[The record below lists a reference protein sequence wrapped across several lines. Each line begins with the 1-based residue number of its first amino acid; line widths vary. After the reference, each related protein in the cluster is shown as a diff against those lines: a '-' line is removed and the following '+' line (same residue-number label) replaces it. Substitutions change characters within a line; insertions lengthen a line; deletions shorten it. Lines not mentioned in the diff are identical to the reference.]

1 MATNYT
7 GMLFAG
13 TGLTLTCTVTVDPT
27 VDSNKDVI
35 LVWSGPRDIPGE
47 RYLVLMA
54 ANESDDSYTS
64 NLIISPLAEEHD
76 DGDYTCTVTISGG
89 NYVLESIASDN
100 ISINALGKCC
110 VHSILYCN

>member
-1 MATNYT
+1 MATNYS
-7 GMLFAG
+7 GVFYAG

-54 ANESDDSYTS
+54 ANESDDSYS
-64 NLIISPLAEEHD
+64 NLTISPLAEELD
-76 DGDYTCTVTISGG
+76 DGNYTCTVTISGG
-89 NYVLESIASDN
+89 NFVLESIASDD
-100 ISINALGKCC
+100 ISINALGN
-110 VHSILYCN
+110 VAYTVYFVAII